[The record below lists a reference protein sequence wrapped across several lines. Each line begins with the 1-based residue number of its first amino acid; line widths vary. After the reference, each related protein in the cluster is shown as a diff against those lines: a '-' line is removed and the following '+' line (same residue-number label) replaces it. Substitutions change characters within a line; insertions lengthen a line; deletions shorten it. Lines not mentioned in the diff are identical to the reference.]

1 MDRSGVERAFI
12 SYTGGLIRWKWF
24 ALVVVFVLTALLLT
38 NLPKITIDTSNE
50 GFLRADDP
58 ILLDYNRFREQF
70 GREEVVLIAMRP
82 QNIFAPEFVETLKK
96 FHSELEEQVPH
107 LDEVTSLVNVRY
119 TVGNESEL
127 LVEDLMEAFPNTP
140 EGYAELRRVTLSHPF
155 YKNLLISEELVS
167 GYNTEYS
174 GMRFVFFFFAEWANL
189 YLIGAMATIAFFGG
203 WQLPGF
209 LIGVVGGS
217 GFLYN
222 LLCFFTFLSKSLF
235 WVFVVMWLR
244 WTLPRLRIDQLMNLC
259 WKYLVPISF
268 ICILGVAVWMLLP
281 PVLSTISGILL
292 SLLGFG
298 LAVRMLLRARYNLRQ
313 AGEKPDWNILTV

>member
-1 MDRSGVERAFI
+1 
-12 SYTGGLIRWKWF
+12 
-24 ALVVVFVLTALLLT
+24 
-38 NLPKITIDTSNE
+38 
-50 GFLRADDP
+50 
-58 ILLDYNRFREQF
+58 
-70 GREEVVLIAMRP
+70 
-82 QNIFAPEFVETLKK
+82 
-96 FHSELEEQVPH
+96 
-107 LDEVTSLVNVRY
+107 
-119 TVGNESEL
+119 
-127 LVEDLMEAFPNTP
+127 
-140 EGYAELRRVTLSHPF
+140 
-155 YKNLLISEELVS
+155 
-167 GYNTEYS
+167 
-174 GMRFVFFFFAEWANL
+174 MRFVFFFFAEWANL